1 MPEIKGMSQ
10 ARAVR
15 VRSSGLQIDALSDD
29 LKAQIALLDED
40 EIAVL
45 VAVKAKLNRGLS
57 EELKNAA
64 DTVGG
69 FVW

>member
-1 MPEIKGMSQ
+1 MKDISN
-10 ARAVR
+10 ARALR
-15 VRSSGLQIDALSDD
+15 IRKSGFQIEALSDE
-29 LKAQIALLDED
+29 LKAQVALLDDD

-45 VAVKAKLNRGLS
+45 ESVKEKLNRGLA
-57 EELKNAA
+57 ENLKNAA